1 MTNPKTSVAELPSD
15 EVVQNMDTN
24 VLSWFKKRN
33 GDTLKGAL
41 AFVPWV
47 LQQSH
52 AERADSLN
60 EKQIVVHQ
68 GEGAVVFSD
77 ASGFTALTER
87 LAKRSDGAELLSKC
101 LTDFFTP
108 LIDLINAYRGDVIK
122 FSGDALTVY
131 FPAFDDTKSP
141 KYNNVVPPH
150 GTWGLPDLG
159 PMATA
164 VLRACACC
172 IEIHKRLHMFDTGI
186 DGVFLCLH
194 IGVGCGDVHI
204 LQVGG
209 AVPPET
215 HVPRLE
221 YFIAG
226 PPLEQIAEAEPL
238 AKNGETCLSPQA
250 WKHVKSCVMEGETPE
265 LRPEF
270 HLLTRM
276 DEQQYTFPTVKHA
289 AQENDNRAAQQFSSF
304 HLPIIRRYIPSAVYK
319 QIECGTLTYVNE
331 MRNISVIFI
340 SGIGLNVMS
349 ETGPAQVQELVASV
363 QKACYQHEG
372 TLNKFLIDDK
382 GMLFLLVF
390 GLPPLVHTDDPT
402 RAVLACL
409 DMVKV
414 FKRLRLVGRFGVTTG
429 KSYCG
434 VCGSAR
440 RMEYTVLGDCVN
452 LSARLMSRA
461 PKMGILCDDKT
472 KLRCST
478 EIIFNAMAPIKVKG
492 KSAFIPIFQPAAKE
506 ADAVVG
512 LTSEMKISF
521 PWHESPFGDMSS
533 LTAGEYQE
541 AVIRLCSIKSWQG
554 IRRACEMLGGD
565 FKNEIHNDQA
575 VPIPERGSLPPNG
588 PFAKGGVVVLEGPT
602 GIGKT
607 EVAEHMVTHALVTFR
622 AFPVF
627 GSMGPRPG
635 DAVKLGAQLLES
647 TIGIFRATRVLP
659 ANQFEAVKTLAGA
672 KFSDKLPSL
681 KQIIEQ
687 GGSKDQLSNEKSKEL
702 LEISLEVVV
711 HLLTE
716 FSQTSSVIMS
726 LQFEYGTSLFPKK
739 FEDQTIF
746 WNAVTTLYSDF
757 IKPQPAS
764 SKPRVMILVCR
775 DSQPP
780 RAPWNAAVEHA
791 KGMKTLLSLEG
802 LDEDA
807 ISQYVSSYL
816 NLPPDS
822 LVPPPLRHFVSQVT
836 LGNPLYIR
844 ETIDELSVHHI
855 QLNQGAGGQ
864 IRSVE
869 VKDIDKVNVSEW
881 GHTQMVGNTVCR
893 LEALDPLESAVLK
906 MSTCFVGAF
915 TLGDL
920 SASTCPRWAD
930 STNLDF
936 LLLFQAIR
944 NLLQVDMIESVDP
957 PTDDLR
963 SSPIEEVTD
972 PNARKL
978 QYFQTRNLLIRQVGG
993 AMVLEVQKKSVK
1005 RQALIDRALLRE
1017 LPIKMAK
1024 LATKRKQQHIPW
1036 YYEVHLRGSLN

>member
-1 MTNPKTSVAELPSD
+1 
-15 EVVQNMDTN
+15 MDTS
-24 VLSWFKKRN
+24 VLSWFNNRN
-33 GDTLKGAL
+33 GDTLQGAL

-52 AERADSLN
+52 AEREDSLN
-60 EKQIVVHQ
+60 EQEIVVHK

-87 LAKRSDGAELLSKC
+87 LAKRSDGAGLLSTC
-101 LTDFFTP
+101 LTNFFTP
-108 LIDLINAYRGDVIK
+108 LLDLINAYRGDVIK

-150 GTWGLPDLG
+150 GSWGLPDLG

-172 IEIHKRLHMFDTGI
+172 IEIHKRLHMFDTGV

-194 IGVGCGDVHI
+194 IGIGCGDVRI

-209 AVPPET
+209 AEPPET

-221 YFIAG
+221 YFLAG
-226 PPLEQIAEAEPL
+226 PALEQIAEAEPL
-238 AKNGETCLSPQA
+238 AKSGETCLSPEA
-250 WKHVKSCVMEGETPE
+250 WKHVQSCVVAGEALE

-270 HLLTRM
+270 HLLAGM
-276 DEQQYTFPTVKHA
+276 DEEKYTFPTVKCA

-331 MRNISVIFI
+331 MRNISVIHI
-340 SGIGLNVMS
+340 SGMSLNVMS

-372 TLNKFLIDDK
+372 TLNKFLINDK

-402 RAVLACL
+402 RAVLACF

-414 FKRLRLVGRFGVTTG
+414 FKRLQLGGRFGVATG
-429 KSYCG
+429 KTYCG
-434 VCGSAR
+434 VRGSAR

-452 LSARLMSRA
+452 LSVQLMRRA
-461 PKMGILCDDKT
+461 PKLKILCDDKT

-492 KSAFIPIFQPAAKE
+492 KSASIPIFQPAAKE
-506 ADAVVG
+506 ADGFVG
-512 LTSEMKISF
+512 LTSEMKIAF
-521 PWHESPFGDMSS
+521 PWYESPFGDMSS

-541 AVIRLCSIKSWQG
+541 AVIRLCSINSWQG

-565 FKNEIHNDQA
+565 FQNKIHNDQPL
-575 VPIPERGSLPPNG
+575 PIPEHGSLPLSG
-588 PFAKGGVVVLEGPT
+588 PFAKGGVIVLEGPT

-647 TIGIFRATRVLP
+647 TIGIFRATRSLP
-659 ANQFEAVKTLAGA
+659 ADQFEAVKAIAGA

-681 KQIIEQ
+681 KQMIEKE
-687 GGSKDQLSNEKSKEL
+687 GSKDQLSNEKSKEL
-702 LEISLEVVV
+702 LETALEVVV

-716 FSQTSSVIMS
+716 FSQSSSVIMT

-746 WNAVTTLYSDF
+746 WNAVTSLYNRF
-757 IKPQPAS
+757 IKSQPAT

-775 DSQPP
+775 D
-780 RAPWNAAVEHA
+780 RPWNAAVEHA
-791 KGMKTLLSLEG
+791 MSTNTLLSLDG

-822 LVPPPLRHFVSQVT
+822 LVPPPLRYFVSQVT
-836 LGNPLYIR
+836 LGNPLHIR
-844 ETIDELSVHHI
+844 ETIDELIVHHI

-869 VKDIDKVNVSEW
+869 AKDIDKVNVSEW
-881 GHTQMVGNTVCR
+881 GHTQMVGNTICR

-920 SASTCPRWAD
+920 AASTCPRWAD

-944 NLLQVDMIESVDP
+944 NLQHVDMLESVDP

-963 SSPIEEVTD
+963 SLAIEGAAEATN

-978 QYFQTRNLLIRQVGG
+978 QYFQTRNLLIRQVAG
-993 AMVLEVQKKSVK
+993 AMVLEVQKKAVK

-1024 LATKRKQQHIPW
+1024 LAAKRKQQHIPW
-1036 YYEVHLRGSLN
+1036 YYEREIGRHIEFSVTM